1 MLLKPSRRKAWLR
14 QLTLGAAVVALAGLG
29 LASAGLAADPDQAVD
44 TLKTASPI
52 KHFIVIIGENRSFD
66 HVFGTYRPRD
76 GQSVSNLLSK
86 GIVTEDGTP
95 GPNFAEAAQFTV
107 APQTSFFISADKAV
121 KTAYTALPPPDL
133 NRVPLT
139 DSDSNS
145 FPPFGTV
152 AKAIAAEPD
161 LETEAAFLLTTGAA
175 VGLTFTPEIGTIRN
189 PDTRIANVTHLPNGP
204 FQLTGP
210 TMPYDAY
217 TEDTIH
223 RFYQMWQQ
231 TDCSTDHEHASR
243 GNPTGCLS
251 DLWPFVTTTF
261 AGTAENGMGT
271 PMAFFNVSDGDA
283 PVLKRLADQY
293 ALSDN
298 FHQAAMGGTGV
309 SHVYLGFADDVFFS
323 DGKGTAISPIAAF
336 GPTLGPLVI
345 ANPNPVPATNNT
357 YLNDG
362 FYTNCSD
369 PAQPGAAPIL
379 NYLGAL
385 AYRPHADCDAGHFY
399 LLNNLF
405 PGFHAN
411 GTPNIG
417 VPALGISPLAV
428 VPPSAVRNI
437 GDALIEKNIPFA
449 YYGGGFNLAV
459 AAGANDALTN
469 FCPICNPFQYA
480 TSIMATDAVRQA
492 HTKDV
497 LDLFAAIDGDTMPAV
512 AYVKPDEFLDGHPQS
527 SKLDLFEAFVENIV
541 DKVKAKPELFAETAI
556 VVTFDEGGGYYDSG
570 FIQPVDFFGDGPRIP
585 ANVVSPFS
593 TGGRVVHTYYD
604 HVSVVKFIERNW
616 LLAPLTNRSRDNLP
630 NPRSDDDNPYVPTNM
645 PAIGDLFD
653 MFDFDGGR
661 DGHDHEHDRE
671 MR

>member
-1 MLLKPSRRKAWLR
+1 MLSKSSRRKAWLS
-14 QLTLGAAVVALAGLG
+14 QLALSAAAGALAGVG
-29 LASAGLAADPDQAVD
+29 LASASLAADPDQAVD
-44 TLKTASPI
+44 ALKTASPV
-52 KHFIVIIGENRSFD
+52 KHLIIVIGENRSFD

-86 GIVTEDGTP
+86 GIVTQDGTP
-95 GPNFAEAAQFTV
+95 GRNFAKAAQFTL
-107 APQTSFFISADKAV
+107 APQTSYFISADSAI
-121 KTAYTALPPPDL
+121 KTAYTTLPPPDL
-133 NRVPLT
+133 NQVPLT
-139 DSDSNS
+139 NSDGNS

-161 LETEAAFLLTTGAA
+161 LEAEDAFLLTTGAA
-175 VGLTFTPEIGTIRN
+175 VGLTFTPETGTIRN

-204 FQLTGP
+204 FQLTSR

-231 TDCSTDHEHASR
+231 TDCSTDHEHATR
-243 GNPTGCLS
+243 ANPTGCLS

-261 AGTAENGMGT
+261 STSENGMGT

-309 SHVYLGFADDVFFS
+309 SHVYLGFADDIFFS
-323 DGKGTAISPIAAF
+323 DGKGNPVPAIA
-336 GPTLGPLVI
+336 PLV
-345 ANPNPVPATNNT
+345 ANPNPIPGTNNR
-357 YLNDG
+357 YINDG

-369 PAQPGAAPIL
+369 AAQPGAGPIL
-379 NYLGAL
+379 EYLASL
-385 AYRPHADCDAGHFY
+385 LQATPANCASGHFY

-405 PGFHAN
+405 PGFHAD

-417 VPALGISPLAV
+417 VPALGISPFAV

-480 TSIMATDAVRQA
+480 TSIMATDAVRKA

-497 LDLFAAIDGDTMPAV
+497 LDLFAEIDADTMPAV

-527 SKLDLFEAFVENIV
+527 SKLALFEAFVENIV

-585 ANVVSPFS
+585 AIVVSPFS

-616 LLAPLTNRSRDNLP
+616 GLAPLTDRSRDNLP
-630 NPRSDDDNPYVPTNM
+630 NPRTDDDNPYVPTNM

-653 MFDFDGGR
+653 MFDFDGDR
-661 DGHDHEHDRE
+661 DHHEHDRE

>member
-14 QLTLGAAVVALAGLG
+14 QLTLGASVAALAGLG
-29 LASAGLAADPDQAVD
+29 PASASLAGDPDQAVD
-44 TLKTASPI
+44 ALNTASPI
-52 KHFIVIIGENRSFD
+52 KHLIVIIGENRSFD
-66 HVFGTYRPRD
+66 HVFGTYQPKH
-76 GQSVSNLLSK
+76 GQTIANLRSK

-95 GPNFAEAAQFTV
+95 GPNFAKGAQFMV
-107 APQTSFFISADKAV
+107 APQPSYFISVDHAA
-121 KTAYTALPPPDL
+121 KTAFTTLPPPDL
-133 NRVPLT
+133 HGVPQT
-139 DSDSNS
+139 ASDSNA
-145 FPPFGTV
+145 FPPFATV
-152 AKAIAAEPD
+152 ATATAAEPD
-161 LETEAAFLLTTGAA
+161 LEAEDAFLLTTGAS
-175 VGLTFTPEIGTIRN
+175 GLAATG
-189 PDTRIANVTHLPNGP
+189 PDTRIADVTHLPNGP

-231 TDCSTDHEHASR
+231 TDCSTDHEHATR
-243 GNPTGCLS
+243 ANPTGCLS

-261 AGTAENGMGT
+261 STSENGMGT

-283 PVLKRLADQY
+283 RLLKRLADTY
-293 ALSDN
+293 TLSDN

-323 DGKGTAISPIAAF
+323 NGTGTAISPIAAF
-336 GPTLGPLVI
+336 GPTFGPLLI
-345 ANPNPVPATNNT
+345 ANPNPVPATNNR

-385 AYRPHADCDAGHFY
+385 AYRPHSDCDAGHFY

-411 GTPNIG
+411 GTPNVG

-480 TSIMATDAVRQA
+480 SSIMVDPAVRQA

-497 LDLFAAIDGDTMPAV
+497 LDLFAAIDSDTMPAV

-527 SKLDLFEAFVENIV
+527 SKLDLFEAFVENIL

-556 VVTFDEGGGYYDSG
+556 VITFDEGGGYYDSG
-570 FIQPVDFFGDGPRIP
+570 FIQLLDFFGDGPRIP
-585 ANVVSPFS
+585 AIVVSPFS

-616 LLAPLTNRSRDNLP
+616 RLAPLTNRSRDNLP

-653 MFDFDGGR
+653 MFDFDRDRDDRDR
-661 DGHDHEHDRE
+661 DGHDRE

>member
-52 KHFIVIIGENRSFD
+52 KHLIVIIGENRSFD

-161 LETEAAFLLTTGAA
+161 LETEDAFLLTTGAA

-585 ANVVSPFS
+585 AIVVSPFS